1 MEASPRDWLV
11 ALGKALLEARLA
23 RGYSQMTLGN
33 MSDTSTN
40 YVGGIERGQ
49 RCPTVEKIA
58 VLAAAL
64 DLALDDLF
72 CRAAELLPVPGTQPR
87 G

>member
-1 MEASPRDWLV
+1 MI
-11 ALGKALLEARLA
+11 
-23 RGYSQMTLGN
+23 LGN
-33 MSDTSTN
+33 KSNISTN
-40 YVGGIERGQ
+40 YVGGIERGE

-72 CRAAELLPVPGTQPR
+72 CRAAELLPGAPPHTA
-87 G
+87 

>member
-1 MEASPRDWLV
+1 VQASPRDWLI
-11 ALGKALLEARLA
+11 ALGRALREARLEC
-23 RGYSQMTLGN
+23 GHSQMSLGREA
-33 MSDTSTN
+33 DISTN

-49 RCPTVEKIA
+49 RSPTVEKIA

-72 CRAAELLPVPGTQPR
+72 CRAAELLPSTPAAAV
-87 G
+87 

>member
-1 MEASPRDWLV
+1 MEASPRIWLI
-11 ALGKALLEARLA
+11 ALGDAIREARLE
-23 RGYSQMTLGN
+23 RGYSQMVLGN
-33 MSDTSTN
+33 KSKTSTN
-40 YVGGIERGQ
+40 YVGGIERGE

-72 CRAAELLPVPGTQPR
+72 CRAAELLPAG
-87 G
+87 